1 MEEHRV
7 RNWIIRGVL
16 VCVLAWVTF
25 SLFYAHY
32 TKKRFTET
40 LSPLPPVS
48 LTGSQDATEPSPQQ
62 IENTG
67 ADTAPA
73 QLTETEPAAAA
84 GDTTPLA
91 EEATVESDVE
101 MHPPH
106 THPHPHVG
114 EDIHSHP
121 HLHGSMDHIPPEF
134 AHLDPLV
141 VKEGYTDYNRYRYS
155 DPERA
160 YERLAETF
168 RYMFGDSPAIERYI
182 TFVRKADRGPLTFD
196 EVIEMNN
203 THIEMVPSSMAAGIV
218 HGLTQQ
224 NERLEQLRLD
234 GIAFGV
240 PPEEMVINYRF
251 IFQND

>member
-1 MEEHRV
+1 MEKPRV
-7 RNWIIRGVL
+7 LKWIVRGVL
-16 VCVLAWVTF
+16 VCVLGWVGF

-32 TKKRFTET
+32 KKERLTET
-40 LSPLPPVS
+40 LRPLPAVS
-48 LTGSQDATEPSPQQ
+48 PAGSQDAQGTEKPIRIASVQF
-62 IENTG
+62 
-67 ADTAPA
+67 
-73 QLTETEPAAAA
+73 TETETAQVETEA
-84 GDTTPLA
+84 
-91 EEATVESDVE
+91 ATVESDAE

-106 THPHPHVG
+106 AHFHPHVG

-121 HLHGSMDHIPPEF
+121 HLHGSMDAIPPEF

-168 RYMFGDSPAIERYI
+168 RYMFDDSPAIDRYI

-196 EVIEMNN
+196 EVIDMNN
-203 THIEMVPSSMAAGIV
+203 THMAMVPASMGEGIV

-224 NERLEQLRLD
+224 NEQLEQLRLD
-234 GIAFGV
+234 GIAAGV

-251 IFQND
+251 VFQDD